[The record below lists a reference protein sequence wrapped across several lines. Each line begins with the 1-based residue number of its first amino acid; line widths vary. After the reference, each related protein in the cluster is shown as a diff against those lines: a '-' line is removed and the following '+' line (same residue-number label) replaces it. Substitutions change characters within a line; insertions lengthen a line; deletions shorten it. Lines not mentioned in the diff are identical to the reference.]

1 MGKKKSSTSIASNAA
16 TPGPSHAVRENVT
29 TKKLSQQ
36 KRNELNQ
43 LTDYLLKL
51 GFDSTGTVNELWTQY
66 NEIESHLER
75 IRGIESELK
84 TKSTGGKNRL
94 AAIQRF
100 CEWAQENGAKF
111 DGVCIQQYPQ
121 YELGLQA
128 IKEFQRGERFAT
140 IPKKMLLTIENLSKC
155 AADVIAQL
163 PVLDTM
169 PNVKLAFALVIER
182 LCGGA
187 SFWKPYIDL
196 LPERYSTIMY
206 FTASEMNELKGSSAF
221 VPALN
226 QCKHIARQYAF
237 IRKAIQNLKA
247 DGPDSMLLVLKDR
260 FTYDLY
266 W

>member
-1 MGKKKSSTSIASNAA
+1 MGKKKSSPSIASNTAA
-16 TPGPSHAVRENVT
+16 GPSHAVRENVA

-36 KRNELNQ
+36 KRSELNQ

-51 GFDSTGTVNELWTQY
+51 GFDSPGATINEMWSQY
-66 NEIESHLER
+66 TEIEGNLER
-75 IRGIESELK
+75 IRIIESELK
-84 TKSTGGKNRL
+84 TKAGGKNRL
-94 AAIQRF
+94 AAIERF
-100 CEWAQENGAKF
+100 VEFAKENGAKF
-111 DGVCIQQYPQ
+111 DGVSIQQFPQ
-121 YELGLQA
+121 YELGLLA
-128 IKEFQRGERFAT
+128 TKDFQSGELFTT
-140 IPKKMLLTIENLSKC
+140 IPKKMLLTLDNLSET
-155 AADVIAQL
+155 AAEVLAQL

-169 PNVKLAFALVIER
+169 PNVKLAFVLVIER
-182 LCGGA
+182 LSGAA

-196 LPERYSTIMY
+196 LPERYSTVMY
-206 FTASEMNELKGSSAF
+206 FTATELNELKGSSAF

-247 DGPDSMLLVLKDR
+247 DRPDSMLLVLKDR